1 MHLLLHLKGETV
13 VALKSEI
20 SLISQD
26 SYLRDVTTACEEFQQ
41 QQLLF
46 LQSKHPENHLF
57 AQDLIIIQEPVGAV
71 ETDEART
78 RRLAAEERVMALMM
92 QQRELF
98 GDGDWKASSK
108 VCQAVLLRLSSVR
121 AIDRL
126 DFLLAS
132 ST

>member
-98 GDGDWKASSK
+98 GDGDWKARREEDEREMIS
-108 VCQAVLLRLSSVR
+108 
-121 AIDRL
+121 
-126 DFLLAS
+126 
-132 ST
+132 